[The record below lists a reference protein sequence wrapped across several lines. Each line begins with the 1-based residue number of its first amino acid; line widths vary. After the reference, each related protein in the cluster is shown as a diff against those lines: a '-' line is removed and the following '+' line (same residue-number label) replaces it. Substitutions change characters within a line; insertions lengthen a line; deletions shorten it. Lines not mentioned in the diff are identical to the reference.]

1 MNYPSQ
7 VRGPVERLGLE
18 VSKFLVVGAVATLVA
33 LVLFNLLVH
42 GFGAWDAPMNQ
53 QPVLAY
59 VVANLI
65 GMVVSFY
72 GVRDWAFSARGVRH
86 ADGGRTAFVVIN
98 LATMLIPIGFLWFSR
113 NVLGLDDPASDNIA
127 ANVLGLFVANAVR
140 FGLFRQY
147 VFPNP
152 QRVARSHRR

>member
-1 MNYPSQ
+1 MTYPSR
-7 VRGPVERLGLE
+7 VRGPLSRFGVE
-18 VSKFLVVGAVATLVA
+18 VSKFLVVGTVATVIA
-33 LVLFNLLVH
+33 LLLFNLLVH
-42 GFGAWDAPMNQ
+42 GYGAWQAPMNQ

-72 GVRDWAFSARGVRH
+72 GVRDWAFASRGVRH
-86 ADGGRTAFVVIN
+86 ADGGRTAYLVIN
-98 LATMLIPIGFLWFSR
+98 LVTMLIPVSFLWFSR
-113 NVLGLDDPASDNIA
+113 NVLGLDDPYSDNIS

-152 QRVARSHRR
+152 ARLSGSATD